1 MPIDANLDEPNTD
14 YGGSSR
20 TFVVLIKMFQNKT
33 ARQTAALRIHRGT
46 YDDPNFFFDANSQWE
61 LYSEVDVSRL
71 VFYLT
76 SVFISKNL
84 LFD

>member
-1 MPIDANLDEPNTD
+1 MDEPNTD
-14 YGGSSR
+14 YGGASR
-20 TFVVLIKMFQNKT
+20 TFVVLIKTFQNK
-33 ARQTAALRIHRGT
+33 APGLVAALRIHRGI
-46 YDDPNFFFDANSQWE
+46 YNDLNFFFDANSQWE

-76 SVFISKNL
+76 PVFISKNL